1 MNPPANPKVQGYE
14 ILSDERLAGGGFL
27 SIRRMRLRTVRDDGS
42 RSPPFISD
50 YVERW
55 KGLDAVVVGLW
66 HRDAA
71 GVAHVLLRRGQ
82 RPALH
87 FGRPPEQQV
96 VPDRRRYLFF
106 TEVVAGILEAEDHSE
121 EGIRR
126 RAAAEAWEEA
136 GLQIDPD
143 SVERLGPPILPTPGM
158 SPERFHLVAA
168 QVNPADAHP
177 HPPGDGSPMEE
188 GASHFFLPLDEALRQ
203 CAEGEIEDAKTELLL
218 RRLKDRL
225 SAKAPR

>member
-1 MNPPANPKVQGYE
+1 VKREVLGYDV
-14 ILSDERLAGGGFL
+14 LSDERLAGGGFL

-66 HRDAA
+66 HRDAE
-71 GVAHVLLRRGQ
+71 GVVHVLLRRGQ

-96 VPDRRRYLFF
+96 IPDRRRHFFF
-106 TEVVAGILEAEDHSE
+106 TEVVAGIIEAEDRGE

-136 GLQIDPD
+136 GLQVDPD
-143 SVERLGPPILPTPGM
+143 AVERLGAPIFPTPGM
-158 SPERFHLVAA
+158 SPECFHLVAA
-168 QVNPADAHP
+168 EVDPAGAHP

-188 GASHFFLPLDEALRQ
+188 GAGLFFLPLSEALRQ
-203 CAEGEIEDAKTELLL
+203 CAAGEIEDAKTELLL

-225 SAKAPR
+225 SAEAPR